1 MTHPSLLLQERHS
14 LILLQL
20 DAHGRV
26 LAPDLARQMNV
37 SEDTVRRDL
46 RDLAAAGYCQ
56 KVYGGA
62 VRSPSPMDSSTLA
75 QRLTRQTDSKSRLAT
90 TAAGL
95 VAPGCIV
102 FIDAGSSNLSIA
114 KALPRMPLTVIT
126 NAPLIAA
133 ALAERTDMELILVGG
148 RVDPRSGA
156 ILGAGALREAELT
169 RPDLFIMGA
178 CTVDAQAGIGAFHFD
193 EACFK
198 RSVAAIS
205 KATLVAAT
213 RDKLGTAAPYHVL
226 DAARLTYLVLPAD
239 ADTDAATGTGTGTGV
254 SHAAAFSE
262 LGVHVLHAV

>member
-14 LILLQL
+14 LILQQL
-20 DAHGRV
+20 DSHGRV

-62 VRSPSPMDSSTLA
+62 VRSPSTMDGNSTLA
-75 QRLTRQTDSKSRLAT
+75 QRITRQTDSKSRLAT
-90 TAAGL
+90 VAAGL
-95 VAPGCIV
+95 VAPGSIV

-133 ALAERTDMELILVGG
+133 ALADRTDMELILVGG

-156 ILGAGALREAELT
+156 ILGAGALREAELI
-169 RPDLFIMGA
+169 RPDLYIMGA
-178 CTVDAQAGIGAFHFD
+178 CTVDAQAGMGAFYFD

-198 RSVAAIS
+198 RSVATIS

-239 ADTDAATGTGTGTGV
+239 ADADAANGI

-262 LGVHVLHAV
+262 LGVHVLHAA

>member
-14 LILLQL
+14 LILQQL

-62 VRSPSPMDSSTLA
+62 VRSPSTMDGSSTLA
-75 QRLTRQTDSKSRLAT
+75 QRITRQTDSKSRLAT

-95 VAPGCIV
+95 VAPGSIV

-114 KALPRMPLTVIT
+114 KALPHMPLTVIT

-148 RVDPRSGA
+148 RVDSRSGA
-156 ILGAGALREAELT
+156 ILSAGALREAELM

-178 CTVDAQAGIGAFHFD
+178 CTVDAQAGMGAFYFD

-239 ADTDAATGTGTGTGV
+239 ADADAATGI

-262 LGVHVLHAV
+262 LGVHVLHAA

>member
-14 LILLQL
+14 LILQQL

-62 VRSPSPMDSSTLA
+62 VRSPSTTDGSSTLA
-75 QRLTRQTDSKSRLAT
+75 QRITRQADSKSRLAT
-90 TAAGL
+90 VAAGL
-95 VAPGCIV
+95 VAPGSIV

-133 ALAERTDMELILVGG
+133 ELAERTEMELILVGG
-148 RVDPRSGA
+148 RVDARSGA
-156 ILGAGALREAELT
+156 ILSAGALREAELM

-178 CTVDAQAGIGAFHFD
+178 CTVDAQAGMGAFYFD

-198 RSVAAIS
+198 RSVATIS

-239 ADTDAATGTGTGTGV
+239 ADADAATGI

-262 LGVHVLHAV
+262 LGVHVLHAA